1 MHENVINLCKHTCGH
16 CTGSAK
22 EMQESVGAE
31 SVCFRL
37 SQPRAAVL
45 PHARAR
51 ASRSANCVWYCTEIT
66 PRSPSVPREPFFKMV
81 LKKGGHQKR
90 RCIASASADARA
102 PDAELSFCRTL
113 VCSLGSSMVSC
124 LRTRERGHWRQNLR
138 STTDYNIV
146 VNVIGRG
153 MDE

>member
-1 MHENVINLCKHTCGH
+1 
-16 CTGSAK
+16 
-22 EMQESVGAE
+22 MQKSVGAE
-31 SVCFRL
+31 SVRFRL

-51 ASRSANCVWYCTEIT
+51 ASRSANCVWSCTEIT
-66 PRSPSVPREPFFKMV
+66 PRPPSVPRQPFFKMA
-81 LKKGGHQKR
+81 LKKKGHQKR
-90 RCIASASADARA
+90 RCIASASADVRV
-102 PDAELSFCRTL
+102 PDAELYFCRTL
-113 VCSLGSSMVSC
+113 VCSLGPWMVSC
-124 LRTRERGHWRQNLR
+124 LKTRERGHWRRNLR